1 MVLIQYRWFLAT
13 CTLKMSGTINEHLC
27 QGIEA
32 LPNDVI
38 NVLGGVNEMLG
49 DQSLII
55 NMGNKDSK
63 HNF

>member
-1 MVLIQYRWFLAT
+1 
-13 CTLKMSGTINEHLC
+13 MSGTINEHLC